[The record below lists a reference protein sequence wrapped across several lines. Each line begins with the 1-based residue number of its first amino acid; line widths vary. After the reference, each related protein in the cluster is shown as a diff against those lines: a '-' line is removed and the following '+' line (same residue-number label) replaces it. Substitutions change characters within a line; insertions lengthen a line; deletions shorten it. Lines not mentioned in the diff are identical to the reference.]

1 MILVDFMKDIGRM
14 IRDMETDLKCFRI
27 RMLIMESMLREK
39 PPEREFIPGEM
50 EKAIRDNLPRVW
62 RKVMEFGKGLKG
74 IHLLELGK
82 IIRLKAM
89 ECIPG

>member
-1 MILVDFMKDIGRM
+1 MTLVDFMKDIGRM

-50 EKAIRDNLPRVW
+50 EKAIRDNLPRV
-62 RKVMEFGKGLKG
+62 
-74 IHLLELGK
+74 
-82 IIRLKAM
+82 
-89 ECIPG
+89 